1 MTMEK
6 ELIKAEDFTIGV
18 ISLGCPKNQVDLEIM
33 LALLKDAHFRIS
45 TDINNCDIIIINTCG
60 FIESAKQESI
70 ENILEFSNAKNFNNK
85 LKLVIVTG
93 CLAERYKDKILENIP
108 DVDIVVGLGDN
119 KNIVEIILNK
129 LKGEKNFYS
138 TLKEDMLIYGKRIL
152 TTPRY
157 YAYLKIAEGCNNR
170 CTYCAIP
177 AIRGNYRSVPK
188 EAVIEEAKWLAKNG
202 VKELN
207 IVAQDTTSYGIDIYN
222 KLALPDLLKEIC
234 KIDGIEWVRILYG
247 YPDKIT
253 EELIDVM
260 ATEGKIVKYIDIP
273 FQHVNNSILKK
284 MNRKGDKQL
293 ILDVISKLR
302 NKIPDI
308 VIRSTFIVGFPGE
321 TEEQF
326 NELLNF
332 IKITE
337 IPRVG
342 FFKYSK
348 EEDTPA
354 ADFENQISEEVK
366 ERRLNLLM
374 EEQDKILEKFNK
386 HLKGKTLKVLVEGI
400 HKGIYYGRSYM
411 DAPDI
416 DAKIEFL
423 LEDNFNKIIS
433 PGEFVAVKI

>member
-1 MTMEK
+1 MEMK
-6 ELIKAEDFTIGV
+6 KKAVKAEDLKIGV

-33 LALLKDAHFRIS
+33 LALLTDAHFCIS

-70 ENILEFSNAKNFNNK
+70 ENILEFSNAKKYSDK

-93 CLAERYKDKILENIP
+93 CLAERYKNKILKNMP

-129 LKGEKNFYS
+129 LTDQKKLYC
-138 TLKEDMLIYGKRIL
+138 TPKEDMVIHGKRIL
-152 TTPRY
+152 TTPSY
-157 YAYLKIAEGCNNR
+157 YAYLKIADGCNNR

-177 AIRGNYRSVPK
+177 AIRGNYKSVPK
-188 EAVIEEAKWLAKNG
+188 ENILQEAKWLAENG
-202 VKELN
+202 VKEIN
-207 IVAQDTTSYGIDIYN
+207 IVAQDTTNYGIDIYN
-222 KLALPDLLKEIC
+222 KLALPELLKEIC

-253 EELIDVM
+253 DELIDVI
-260 ATEGKIVKYIDIP
+260 ATEDKIVKYIDIP
-273 FQHVNNSILKK
+273 FQHVNNSILKN

-293 ILDVISKLR
+293 ILDVISRLR
-302 NKIPDI
+302 NKIPNI

-326 NELLNF
+326 NELLEF
-332 IKITE
+332 LKMAKLQ
-337 IPRVG
+337 RVG

-348 EEDTPA
+348 EEDTLA
-354 ADFENQISEEVK
+354 AEFEYQIPEDVK
-366 ERRLNLLM
+366 EYRLNLLM
-374 EEQDKILEKFNK
+374 EEQDKVLTDFNNQ
-386 HLKGKTLKVLVEGI
+386 LKGKKLKVLVEGL
-400 HKGIYYGRSYM
+400 HTDLYYGRSYM

-416 DAKIEFL
+416 DAKIEFC
-423 LEDNFNKIIS
+423 LEDSSNEIIP
-433 PGEFVAVKI
+433 PGKFVTVKI